1 MDSYCREV
9 TETTKNLYDMKH
21 SVKDWILITR
31 PWSFPASAMPV
42 LATFAYMTWVCSLYG
57 MSIDWV
63 SGVLAIVGIVFFHA
77 SGNMLSDVRDYKKGV
92 DRGLNHMPLVNGS
105 FTTKEYMR
113 LSLTLFVLGCAI
125 GFYIMS
131 RCGWPLLYAAVYGAF
146 FTLTYATFKYYALG
160 DVVIFLSYAVI
171 PILGTTFA
179 TISEYYYPA
188 LVLALPIGLI
198 TVAILH
204 VNNTRDIESDR
215 AAGIRTL
222 AMLLGLKAS
231 VQLYAFEVLF
241 PFVAVI
247 ATIMCGWLPWYS
259 VIVLFALPKAWKC
272 ARVVLDSPKK
282 GMETLVM
289 HDAATSQLQLM
300 FSLLL
305 AVSLFVGAAI
315 I

>member
-1 MDSYCREV
+1 
-9 TETTKNLYDMKH
+9 MKH
-21 SVKDWILITR
+21 SVKDWILTTR

-63 SGVLAIVGIVFFHA
+63 GGVLAIVGIVFFHA

-92 DRGLNHMPLVNGS
+92 DKGLSHMPLVNGS

-131 RCGWPLLYAAVYGAF
+131 RCGWPLLYAAFYGAF
-146 FTLTYATFKYYALG
+146 FTLTYATFKYFALG

-171 PILGTTFA
+171 PILGTTYA

-215 AAGIRTL
+215 AAGIRTF
-222 AMLLGLKAS
+222 AMIIGLKAS

-305 AVSLFVGAAI
+305 TVSLFVGAAI
-315 I
+315 N

>member
-1 MDSYCREV
+1 
-9 TETTKNLYDMKH
+9 MKH
-21 SVKDWILITR
+21 SVKDWILTTR
-31 PWSFPASAMPV
+31 PWSFPSSAMPV

-63 SGVLAIVGIVFFHA
+63 GGVLAIVGIVFFHA

-92 DRGLNHMPLVNGS
+92 DKGLSHMPLVNGS

-131 RCGWPLLYAAVYGAF
+131 RCGWPLLYAAFYGAF
-146 FTLTYATFKYYALG
+146 FTLTYATFKYFALG

-171 PILGTTFA
+171 PILGTTYA

-215 AAGIRTL
+215 AAGIRTF
-222 AMLLGLKAS
+222 AMIIGLKAS

-282 GMETLVM
+282 GMETLNM
-289 HDAATSQLQLM
+289 MDAATSQLQLM

-315 I
+315 

>member
-1 MDSYCREV
+1 M
-9 TETTKNLYDMKH
+9 
-21 SVKDWILITR
+21 KDWLFATR

-92 DRGLNHMPLVNGS
+92 DAGLNHMPLVNGS
-105 FTTKEYMR
+105 FRPKEYVTF
-113 LSLTLFVLGCAI
+113 STVLFVLGCII

-160 DVVIFLSYAVI
+160 DLVIFLSYGVI
-171 PILGTTFA
+171 PILGTTYA

-222 AMLLGLKAS
+222 AMLLGKRAS
-231 VQLYAFEVLF
+231 INLYVFEVYF
-241 PFVAVI
+241 PFVLVI
-247 ATIMCGWLPWYS
+247 ATVCCGWLPWYS
-259 VIVLFALPKAWKC
+259 LIVLLAFPKARAN
-272 ARVVLDSPKK
+272 ARTVRSSRKL
-282 GMETLVM
+282 GNECLNMM
-289 HDAATSQLQLM
+289 DAATSQLQLM

-305 AVSLFVGAAI
+305 AVSLFMAALL
-315 I
+315 

>member
-1 MDSYCREV
+1 M
-9 TETTKNLYDMKH
+9 
-21 SVKDWILITR
+21 KDWLFATR

-77 SGNMLSDVRDYKKGV
+77 SGNMLSDVRDYKRGV
-92 DRGLNHMPLVNGS
+92 DAGLNHMPLVNGS
-105 FTTKEYMR
+105 FRPKEYVTF
-113 LSLTLFVLGCAI
+113 STVLFVLGCII

-160 DVVIFLSYAVI
+160 DLVIFLSYGVI
-171 PILGTTFA
+171 PILGTTYA

-222 AMLLGLKAS
+222 AMLLGKRAS
-231 VQLYAFEVLF
+231 INLYVFEVYF
-241 PFVAVI
+241 PFVLVI
-247 ATIMCGWLPWYS
+247 ATVCCGWLPWYS
-259 VIVLFALPKAWKC
+259 LIVLLAFPKARAN
-272 ARVVLDSPKK
+272 ARTVRSSRKL
-282 GMETLVM
+282 GNECLNMM
-289 HDAATSQLQLM
+289 DAATSQLQLM

-305 AVSLFVGAAI
+305 AVSLFVAALL
-315 I
+315 

>member
-1 MDSYCREV
+1 M
-9 TETTKNLYDMKH
+9 
-21 SVKDWILITR
+21 KDWLFATR

-92 DRGLNHMPLVNGS
+92 DAGLNHMPLVNGS
-105 FTTKEYMR
+105 FRPKEYVTF
-113 LSLTLFVLGCAI
+113 STVLFVLGCII

-160 DVVIFLSYAVI
+160 DLVIFLSYGVI
-171 PILGTTFA
+171 PILGTTYA

-204 VNNTRDIESDR
+204 VNNTHDIESDR

-222 AMLLGLKAS
+222 AMLLGKRAS
-231 VQLYAFEVLF
+231 INLYVFEVYF
-241 PFVAVI
+241 PFVLVI
-247 ATIMCGWLPWYS
+247 ATVCCGWLPWYS
-259 VIVLFALPKAWKC
+259 LIVLLAFPKARAN
-272 ARVVLDSPKK
+272 ARTVRSSRKL
-282 GMETLVM
+282 GNECLNMM
-289 HDAATSQLQLM
+289 DAATSQLQLM

-305 AVSLFVGAAI
+305 AVSLFVAALL
-315 I
+315 

>member
-1 MDSYCREV
+1 
-9 TETTKNLYDMKH
+9 MKH
-21 SVKDWILITR
+21 SVKDWILTTR

-63 SGVLAIVGIVFFHA
+63 SGVLAVVGIVFFHA

>member
-1 MDSYCREV
+1 M
-9 TETTKNLYDMKH
+9 
-21 SVKDWILITR
+21 KDWLFATR

-42 LATFAYMTWVCSLYG
+42 LATFAYMTWECSLYG

-92 DRGLNHMPLVNGS
+92 DAGLNHMPLVNGS
-105 FTTKEYMR
+105 FRPKEYVTF
-113 LSLTLFVLGCAI
+113 STVLFVLGCII

-160 DVVIFLSYAVI
+160 DLVIFLSYGVI
-171 PILGTTFA
+171 PILGTTYA

-222 AMLLGLKAS
+222 AMLLGKRAS
-231 VQLYAFEVLF
+231 INLYVFEVYF
-241 PFVAVI
+241 PFVLVI
-247 ATIMCGWLPWYS
+247 ATVCCGWLPWYS
-259 VIVLFALPKAWKC
+259 LIVLLAFPKARAN
-272 ARVVLDSPKK
+272 ARTVRSSRKL
-282 GMETLVM
+282 GNECLNMM
-289 HDAATSQLQLM
+289 DAATSQLQLM

-305 AVSLFVGAAI
+305 AVSLFVAALL
-315 I
+315 

>member
-1 MDSYCREV
+1 
-9 TETTKNLYDMKH
+9 MKH
-21 SVKDWILITR
+21 SVKDWILTTR

-63 SGVLAIVGIVFFHA
+63 GGVLAIVGIVFFHA

-92 DRGLNHMPLVNGS
+92 DKGLSHMPLVNGS

-146 FTLTYATFKYYALG
+146 FTLTYATFKYFALG

-171 PILGTTFA
+171 PILGTTYA

-222 AMLLGLKAS
+222 AMLLGKRAAIN
-231 VQLYAFEVLF
+231 LYVFEVYF
-241 PFVAVI
+241 PFVLVI
-247 ATIMCGWLPWYS
+247 ATICCGWLPWYS
-259 VIVLFALPKAWKC
+259 LIVLLAFPKARAN
-272 ARVVLDSPKK
+272 ARTVRNARKQGSEALN
-282 GMETLVM
+282 MM
-289 HDAATSQLQLM
+289 DAATSQLQLM

-315 I
+315 N

>member
-1 MDSYCREV
+1 
-9 TETTKNLYDMKH
+9 MKH
-21 SVKDWILITR
+21 SVKDWILTTR

-92 DRGLNHMPLVNGS
+92 DKGLSHMPLVNGS

-146 FTLTYATFKYYALG
+146 FTLTYATFKYFALG

-171 PILGTTFA
+171 PILGTTYA

-222 AMLLGLKAS
+222 AMLIGLKAS

-247 ATIMCGWLPWYS
+247 ATIMCGWLPWHS
-259 VIVLFALPKAWKC
+259 VIVLFALPKAWRC

-289 HDAATSQLQLM
+289 HDAATSQLQLL

-305 AVSLFVGAAI
+305 AVSLFVAAFF
-315 I
+315 

>member
-1 MDSYCREV
+1 M
-9 TETTKNLYDMKH
+9 
-21 SVKDWILITR
+21 KDWLFATR

-92 DRGLNHMPLVNGS
+92 DAGLNHMPLVNGS
-105 FTTKEYMR
+105 FRPKEYVTF
-113 LSLTLFVLGCAI
+113 STVLFVLGCII

-146 FTLTYATFKYYALG
+146 FTLTYATFKYFALG

-171 PILGTTFA
+171 PILGTTYA

-222 AMLLGLKAS
+222 AMLLGKRAS
-231 VQLYAFEVLF
+231 INLYVFEVYF
-241 PFVAVI
+241 PFVLVI
-247 ATIMCGWLPWYS
+247 ATVCCGWLPWYS
-259 VIVLFALPKAWKC
+259 LIVLLAFPKARAN
-272 ARVVLDSPKK
+272 ARTVRSSRKL
-282 GMETLVM
+282 GNECLNMM
-289 HDAATSQLQLM
+289 DAATSQLQLM

-305 AVSLFVGAAI
+305 AVSLFVAALL
-315 I
+315 

>member
-1 MDSYCREV
+1 
-9 TETTKNLYDMKH
+9 MKH
-21 SVKDWILITR
+21 SVKDWILTTR
-31 PWSFPASAMPV
+31 PWSFTASAMPV

-63 SGVLAIVGIVFFHA
+63 GGVLAIVGIVFFHA

-92 DRGLNHMPLVNGS
+92 DKGLSHMPLVNGS

-146 FTLTYATFKYYALG
+146 FTLTYATFKYFALG

-171 PILGTTFA
+171 PILGTTYA

-215 AAGIRTL
+215 AAGIRTF
-222 AMLLGLKAS
+222 AMIIGLKAS

-315 I
+315 N

>member
-1 MDSYCREV
+1 M
-9 TETTKNLYDMKH
+9 
-21 SVKDWILITR
+21 KDWLFATR

-77 SGNMLSDVRDYKKGV
+77 SGNMLSDVRDYKRGV
-92 DRGLNHMPLVNGS
+92 DAGLNHMPLVNGS
-105 FTTKEYMR
+105 FRPKEYVTF
-113 LSLTLFVLGCAI
+113 STVLFVLGCII
-125 GFYIMS
+125 GFYFMS

-160 DVVIFLSYAVI
+160 DLVIFLSYGVI
-171 PILGTTFA
+171 PILGTTYA

-222 AMLLGLKAS
+222 AMLLGKRAS
-231 VQLYAFEVLF
+231 INLYVFEVYF
-241 PFVAVI
+241 PFVLVI
-247 ATIMCGWLPWYS
+247 ATVCCGWLPWYS
-259 VIVLFALPKAWKC
+259 LIVLLAFPKARAN
-272 ARVVLDSPKK
+272 ARTVRSSRKL
-282 GMETLVM
+282 GNECLNMM
-289 HDAATSQLQLM
+289 DAATSQLQLM

-305 AVSLFVGAAI
+305 AVSLFVAALL
-315 I
+315 

>member
-1 MDSYCREV
+1 
-9 TETTKNLYDMKH
+9 
-21 SVKDWILITR
+21 
-31 PWSFPASAMPV
+31 
-42 LATFAYMTWVCSLYG
+42 

-63 SGVLAIVGIVFFHA
+63 GGVLAIVGIVFFHA

-92 DRGLNHMPLVNGS
+92 DKGLSHMPLVNGS

-131 RCGWPLLYAAVYGAF
+131 RCGWPLLYAAFYGAF
-146 FTLTYATFKYYALG
+146 FTLTYATFKYFALG

-171 PILGTTFA
+171 PILGTTYA

-215 AAGIRTL
+215 AAGIRTF
-222 AMLLGLKAS
+222 AMIIGLKAS

-305 AVSLFVGAAI
+305 AVSLFVGAYFN
-315 I
+315 

>member
-1 MDSYCREV
+1 
-9 TETTKNLYDMKH
+9 MKH
-21 SVKDWILITR
+21 SVKDWILTTR

-92 DRGLNHMPLVNGS
+92 DKGLSHMPLVNGS

-131 RCGWPLLYAAVYGAF
+131 RCGWPLLYAAFYGAF
-146 FTLTYATFKYYALG
+146 FTLTYATFKYFALG

-171 PILGTTFA
+171 PILGTTYA

-215 AAGIRTL
+215 AAGIRTF
-222 AMLLGLKAS
+222 AMIIGLKAS

-305 AVSLFVGAAI
+305 AVSLFVGALF
-315 I
+315 

>member
-1 MDSYCREV
+1 
-9 TETTKNLYDMKH
+9 MKH
-21 SVKDWILITR
+21 SVKDWILTTR

-92 DRGLNHMPLVNGS
+92 DKGLSHMPLVNGS

-146 FTLTYATFKYYALG
+146 FTLTYATFKYFALG

-171 PILGTTFA
+171 PILGTTYA

-215 AAGIRTL
+215 AAGIRTF
-222 AMLLGLKAS
+222 AMIIGLKAS

-315 I
+315 N

>member
-1 MDSYCREV
+1 M
-9 TETTKNLYDMKH
+9 
-21 SVKDWILITR
+21 KDWLFATR

-63 SGVLAIVGIVFFHA
+63 SGVLAIVGLVFFHA

-92 DRGLNHMPLVNGS
+92 DAGLNHMPLVNGS
-105 FTTKEYMR
+105 FRPKEYVTF
-113 LSLTLFVLGCAI
+113 STVLFVLGCII

-160 DVVIFLSYAVI
+160 DLVIFLSYGVI
-171 PILGTTFA
+171 PILGTTYA

-222 AMLLGLKAS
+222 AMLLGKRAS
-231 VQLYAFEVLF
+231 INLYVFEVYF
-241 PFVAVI
+241 PFVLVI
-247 ATIMCGWLPWYS
+247 ATVCCGWLPWYS
-259 VIVLFALPKAWKC
+259 LIVLLAFPKARAN
-272 ARVVLDSPKK
+272 ARTVRSSRKL
-282 GMETLVM
+282 GNECLNMM
-289 HDAATSQLQLM
+289 DAATSQLQLM

-305 AVSLFVGAAI
+305 AVSLFVAALL
-315 I
+315 

>member
-1 MDSYCREV
+1 M
-9 TETTKNLYDMKH
+9 
-21 SVKDWILITR
+21 KDWLFATR

-92 DRGLNHMPLVNGS
+92 DAGLNHMPLVNGS
-105 FTTKEYMR
+105 FRPKEYVTF
-113 LSLTLFVLGCAI
+113 STVLFVLGCII

-160 DVVIFLSYAVI
+160 DLVIFLSYGVI
-171 PILGTTFA
+171 PILGTTYA

-204 VNNTRDIESDR
+204 VNNTRDIASDR

-222 AMLLGLKAS
+222 AMLLGKRAS
-231 VQLYAFEVLF
+231 INLYVFEVYF
-241 PFVAVI
+241 PFVLVI
-247 ATIMCGWLPWYS
+247 ATVCCGWLPWYS
-259 VIVLFALPKAWKC
+259 LIVLLAFPKARAN
-272 ARVVLDSPKK
+272 ARTVRSSRKL
-282 GMETLVM
+282 GNECLNMM
-289 HDAATSQLQLM
+289 DAATSQLQLM

-305 AVSLFVGAAI
+305 AVSLFVAALL
-315 I
+315 

>member
-1 MDSYCREV
+1 
-9 TETTKNLYDMKH
+9 MKH
-21 SVKDWILITR
+21 SVKDWVLTTR

-42 LATFAYMTWVCSLYG
+42 LATFAYMTWVYG

-77 SGNMLSDVRDYKKGV
+77 SGNMLSDIRDYKKGV
-92 DRGLNHMPLVNGS
+92 DKGLDHMLLVNGS
-105 FTTKEYMR
+105 FTTKEYLS
-113 LSLTLFVLGCAI
+113 LSLTLFVIGCTI

-131 RCGWPLLYAAVYGAF
+131 RCGWPLLYAAFYGAF
-146 FTLTYATFKYYALG
+146 FTLTYATFKYFALG

-171 PILGTTFA
+171 PILGTTYA

-215 AAGIRTL
+215 EAGIRTL
-222 AMLLGLKAS
+222 AMLLGKRAS
-231 VQLYAFEVLF
+231 INLYVFEVYL
-241 PFVAVI
+241 PFVLLI
-247 ATIMCGWLPWYS
+247 ATVCCGWLPWHS
-259 VIVLFALPKAWKC
+259 LIVLLAFPKARAN
-272 ARVVLDSPKK
+272 ARVVRNSRKK
-282 GMETLVM
+282 GPEALHMM
-289 HDAATSQLQLM
+289 DAATSQLQLL

-305 AVSLFVGAAI
+305 AVSLFVAALL
-315 I
+315 

>member
-1 MDSYCREV
+1 
-9 TETTKNLYDMKH
+9 MKH
-21 SVKDWILITR
+21 SVKDWILTTR

-92 DRGLNHMPLVNGS
+92 DKGLSHMPLVNGS

-146 FTLTYATFKYYALG
+146 FTLTYATFKYFALG

-171 PILGTTFA
+171 PILGTTYA

-222 AMLLGLKAS
+222 AMIIGLKAS

-282 GMETLVM
+282 GMETLNM
-289 HDAATSQLQLM
+289 MDAATSQLQLM

-315 I
+315 N